1 MNPVDHLDAAL
12 ARLVLP
18 DDLAPLPP
26 ATLRRLRDHAYVL
39 MKACEQVL
47 AQRVGQAEV
56 KAAPTPEVERT
67 IDAAREA
74 AEPAGVLERLKSGER
89 AP

>member
-1 MNPVDHLDAAL
+1 MNPVDHVEAAL

-18 DDLAPLPP
+18 DDLAQLPP

-47 AQRVGQAEV
+47 AQRVGQPEI
-56 KAAPTPEVERT
+56 KPAPAPEAERT

-74 AEPAGVLERLKSGER
+74 SEPPGVLARLAKGER
-89 AP
+89 SP